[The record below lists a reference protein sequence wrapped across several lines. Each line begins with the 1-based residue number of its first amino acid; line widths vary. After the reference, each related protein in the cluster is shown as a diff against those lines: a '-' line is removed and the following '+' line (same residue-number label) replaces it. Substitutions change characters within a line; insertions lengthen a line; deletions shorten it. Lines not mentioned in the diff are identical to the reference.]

1 MKGNPYGVKW
11 KEDPT
16 TEQNEKKILRDEWK
30 REPYGEDGME
40 RKGNQKGYEQK
51 GSRGL

>member
-1 MKGNPYGVKW
+1 MRTGENRGKSLRAKW

-16 TEQNEKKILRDEWK
+16 TGQNEKKILRDEWK

-40 RKGNQKGYEQK
+40 RKGNQKGYE
-51 GSRGL
+51 